1 MEKNRSVHFSVSLSM
16 IRTVILIIAFSLLSG
31 GGGYWLGT
39 HEVDVSWEGYS
50 PQASVVNTTAPEN
63 RDVDFS
69 LFWDVWDR
77 LEQNYIDDEKIDP
90 EKMVYGAIKGMTASL
105 GDPYTVFLPPE
116 DNEKAREDLQGEF
129 DGIGAQLGMKDERIV
144 VIAPLKG
151 MPAEKAGIKSGD
163 FIIQVDGVDTFGW
176 TVPEAVEKIRGP
188 KGEKVTLSVFRDGL
202 EAPVDIEVIR
212 DTIEVPTVETEY
224 ADTIAQGTPEQEPAN
239 FKDGVAIIRLHQFG
253 EQTNHQWDVAVNEI
267 IKTCNAGTVAC
278 EGVILDV
285 RNNPGGFLDG
295 SVYVAS
301 EFLKDGLV
309 VTQEHSSGQSL
320 EYTVNRKGRLLTQ
333 PLAVLINRGS
343 ASASEI
349 VAGALKVRG
358 RATIVGE
365 TSFGKG
371 SVQERIELPHDA
383 GLHVTTAKWILPDG
397 SWINEV
403 GVSPDIE
410 VVDDPTTADV
420 DEQLDKAIEV
430 LKSKE

>member
-1 MEKNRSVHFSVSLSM
+1 M

-151 MPAEKAGIKSGD
+151 MPAEKAGIKAGD
-163 FIIQVDGVDTFGW
+163 FIIQVNGEDTYGW

>member
-1 MEKNRSVHFSVSLSM
+1 M

-188 KGEKVTLSVFRDGL
+188 KGEKVTLSVFR
-202 EAPVDIEVIR
+202 
-212 DTIEVPTVETEY
+212 
-224 ADTIAQGTPEQEPAN
+224 
-239 FKDGVAIIRLHQFG
+239 
-253 EQTNHQWDVAVNEI
+253 
-267 IKTCNAGTVAC
+267 
-278 EGVILDV
+278 
-285 RNNPGGFLDG
+285 
-295 SVYVAS
+295 
-301 EFLKDGLV
+301 
-309 VTQEHSSGQSL
+309 
-320 EYTVNRKGRLLTQ
+320 
-333 PLAVLINRGS
+333 
-343 ASASEI
+343 
-349 VAGALKVRG
+349 
-358 RATIVGE
+358 
-365 TSFGKG
+365 
-371 SVQERIELPHDA
+371 
-383 GLHVTTAKWILPDG
+383 
-397 SWINEV
+397 
-403 GVSPDIE
+403 
-410 VVDDPTTADV
+410 
-420 DEQLDKAIEV
+420 
-430 LKSKE
+430 

>member
-1 MEKNRSVHFSVSLSM
+1 M

-151 MPAEKAGIKSGD
+151 MPAEKAGIKAGD
-163 FIIQVDGVDTFGW
+163 FIIQVNGEDTYGW

-371 SVQERIELPHDA
+371 SVQERIELPHNA

>member
-1 MEKNRSVHFSVSLSM
+1 MQKDKKSPEYAVPLSTV
-16 IRTVILIIAFSLLSG
+16 RTGILIVAFSLFAG
-31 GGGYWLGT
+31 GIGYWMGT
-39 HEVDVSWEGYS
+39 HDVEVSWDGYA
-50 PQASVVNTTAPEN
+50 PRAAVVNTKAPEN

-77 LEQNYIDDEKIDP
+77 LEQHYIDDEKINPQD
-90 EKMVYGAIKGMTASL
+90 MVYGAIKGMTASI

-116 DNEKAREDLQGEF
+116 DNEKAREDLEGEF
-129 DGIGAQLGMKDERIV
+129 EGIGAQLGMKEERIV

-151 MPAEKAGIKSGD
+151 MPAEAAGIRAGD
-163 FIIQVDGVDTFGW
+163 FIVQVDGVDTYGW
-176 TVPEAVEKIRGP
+176 TVPEAVEKIRGR
-188 KGEKVTLSVFRDGL
+188 KGEKVTLSLFRDGV
-202 EAPVDIEVIR
+202 EAPFDVEIIR

-224 ADTIAQGTPEQEPAN
+224 ADAIAQGEPQEEPAN

-253 EQTNHQWDVAVNEI
+253 EKTNQQWDEAVNEI
-267 IKTCNAGTVAC
+267 VKACSSVEC

-320 EYTVNRKGRLLTQ
+320 EYTVSRKGRLLTQ
-333 PLAVLINRGS
+333 PVAVLINKGS

-358 RATIVGE
+358 RATVVGE

-371 SVQERIELPHDA
+371 SVQERIELPNNA

-403 GVSPDIE
+403 GVTPDVE
-410 VVDDPTTADV
+410 VVDDPNTPEV
-420 DEQLDKAIEV
+420 DEQLEKAIEI
-430 LKSKE
+430 LKSQ

>member
-1 MEKNRSVHFSVSLSM
+1 MEKNRSVQFSVSLSM

-129 DGIGAQLGMKDERIV
+129 DGIGAQLGMKDERII

-151 MPAEKAGIKSGD
+151 MPAEKAGLLAGD
-163 FIIQVDGVDTFGW
+163 FIIKVNDEDTYGW
-176 TVPEAVEKIRGP
+176 TVPEAVDKIRGP
-188 KGEKVTLSVFRDGL
+188 KGEGVTLTIVREAVAEPFDIIIKRD
-202 EAPVDIEVIR
+202 V
-212 DTIEVPTVETEY
+212 IEVPTVETEFR
-224 ADTIAQGTPEQEPAN
+224 DN
-239 FKDGVAIIRLHQFG
+239 VAIIHLRQFG
-253 EQTNHQWDVAVNEI
+253 EQTNHQWEDI
-267 IKTCNAGTVAC
+267 IDEVFDSCYTAQPFCSGIIV
-278 EGVILDV
+278 DV
-285 RNNPGGFLDG
+285 RNNPGGFLEG
-295 SVYVAS
+295 AVFIAS
-301 EFLKDGLV
+301 EFLPDGV
-309 VTQEHSSGQSL
+309 VVKQEHSSGASQVL
-320 EYTVNRKGRLLTQ
+320 NVNRKGRLMDQKLV
-333 PLAVLINRGS
+333 VLINKGS

-349 VAGALKVRG
+349 LAGALKVRK

-371 SVQERIELPHDA
+371 SVQERIELPHNA

-397 SWINEV
+397 SWINEG

-410 VVDDPTTADV
+410 VV
-420 DEQLDKAIEV
+420 
-430 LKSKE
+430 